1 MADAFGKGSSVPSKI
16 MAGLAVTVVLGLG
29 LCGVSAA
36 TSAHSEKVTEVFLIV
51 GTFCF
56 WGGLLLLI
64 LFAVG
69 WVIVAIGKGL
79 FGKKD

>member
-1 MADAFGKGSSVPSKI
+1 MGNEPGKGISVPSKI
-16 MAGLAVTVVLGLG
+16 MAGLAVTVLLGLG
-29 LCGVSAA
+29 LCGVAA
-36 TSAHSEKVTEVFLIV
+36 AASAHSEKVTEVFLIV
-51 GTFCF
+51 GAFCF

-69 WVIVAIGKGL
+69 WVVVSIGKSL

>member
-29 LCGVSAA
+29 LCGVSAV

-51 GTFCF
+51 GTLCF

-69 WVIVAIGKGL
+69 WAIVAIGKGL

>member
-1 MADAFGKGSSVPSKI
+1 MSDDSGEKKLIPSKI
-16 MAGLAVTVVLGLG
+16 MAGLALTVVLGLG